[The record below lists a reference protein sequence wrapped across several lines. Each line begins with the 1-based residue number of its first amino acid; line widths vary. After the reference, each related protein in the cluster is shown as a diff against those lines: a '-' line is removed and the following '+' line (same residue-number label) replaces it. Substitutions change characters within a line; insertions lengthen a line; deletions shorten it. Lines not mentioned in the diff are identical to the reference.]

1 MIFKDILESLL
12 VEESRIEFLKNQ
24 SVGQKKLT
32 EKEFDAL
39 LQNDPTQNKKYL
51 QVLIKWVLQYK
62 KPVTRD
68 IDKRRNEINY
78 RLFFEDLPYK
88 IKSNLELHNRIPNKF
103 RHVDILKYPSAEDFN
118 SDGAH
123 VKDNTDYLEL
133 TKGKEKKVVYEDTF
147 KIGETKTFDVYK
159 LPKGRFDLYPASKYF
174 ASGTDWCTKGSDQ
187 FENYIKMDDLFIFV
201 SKVDPTE
208 KYQLHVEEMQ
218 LADRFDDQ
226 MLIRNVPDYEEIVPI
241 SGLCNIIHSI
251 PEIKTLV
258 RNFME
263 EIAVVLKKDQSRD
276 DLFNDLRNEINN
288 LYDHIKDHSFD
299 TISNEVTINYEKEFT
314 IESSKSLIQLR
325 EPEIYNYC
333 VNVLNVN
340 LDDLMEKSEDMTNT
354 WEWQE
359 YNDQHFSGL
368 IHKGI
373 EDCILMGVVVKEI
386 NKTNPDFL
394 W

>member
-1 MIFKDILESLL
+1 MIFKDIIESLL
-12 VEESRIEFLKNQ
+12 VEESRIDFLKNQ

-32 EKEFDAL
+32 EKEFNTL
-39 LQNDPTQNKKYL
+39 LDNDPTPNKKYL

-78 RLFFEDLPYK
+78 RLFFEDLAYK

-103 RHVDILKYPSAEDFN
+103 RHVDILKYPTAEDFN

-133 TKGKEKKVVYEDTF
+133 TKGKQKKVVYEDTF
-147 KIGETKTFDVYK
+147 KIGETKTFNVYK

-187 FENYIKMDDLFIFV
+187 FENYIKMDELFIFI

-208 KYQLHVEEMQ
+208 KYQFHAQEMQ
-218 LADRFDDQ
+218 LADKFDDQ
-226 MLIRNVPDYEEIVPI
+226 MLVRNIPDYETIVPWFKMCDI
-241 SGLCNIIHSI
+241 LHSI

-258 RNFME
+258 KNFME
-263 EIAVVLKKDQSRD
+263 EIHTVLKKDQSRD
-276 DLFNDLRNEINN
+276 ALFNELRNEINN
-288 LYDHIKDHSFD
+288 LYDHIKDHAYE
-299 TISNEVTINYEKEFT
+299 TIANEVTIKHEKEFLV
-314 IESSKSLIQLR
+314 ESSKSLIELR
-325 EPEIYNYC
+325 EPEIYDYC
-333 VNVLNVN
+333 VNVLGFDLN
-340 LDDLMEKSEDMTNT
+340 DLMEKSEDMTST
-354 WEWQE
+354 WEWEE
-359 YNDQHFSGL
+359 YSDQHFSGM

-373 EDCILMGVVVKEI
+373 EECILVGIVIREI
-386 NKTNPDFL
+386 KKTNPDFE

>member
-1 MIFKDILESLL
+1 MRIRSISL
-12 VEESRIEFLKNQ
+12 N
-24 SVGQKKLT
+24 
-32 EKEFDAL
+32 
-39 LQNDPTQNKKYL
+39 N
-51 QVLIKWVLQYK
+51 
-62 KPVTRD
+62 
-68 IDKRRNEINY
+68 
-78 RLFFEDLPYK
+78 
-88 IKSNLELHNRIPNKF
+88 
-103 RHVDILKYPSAEDFN
+103 
-118 SDGAH
+118 
-123 VKDNTDYLEL
+123 
-133 TKGKEKKVVYEDTF
+133 
-147 KIGETKTFDVYK
+147 
-159 LPKGRFDLYPASKYF
+159 
-174 ASGTDWCTKGSDQ
+174 
-187 FENYIKMDDLFIFV
+187 
-201 SKVDPTE
+201 
-208 KYQLHVEEMQ
+208 
-218 LADRFDDQ
+218 
-226 MLIRNVPDYEEIVPI
+226 
-241 SGLCNIIHSI
+241 
-251 PEIKTLV
+251 
-258 RNFME
+258 
-263 EIAVVLKKDQSRD
+263 